1 MNADPRTIDRH
12 LGDPLD
18 DANPFS
24 HETLLA
30 ADERAE
36 LLADGE
42 RALDAYG
49 LNAEF
54 VPRALGGRL
63 RGLDE
68 LVQVLR
74 AVFRRDPSLAL
85 GYGFTNY
92 IAGAPVWASGSDE
105 QRRWMA
111 DLLLRHRKVS
121 AGYNELAHGNDFT
134 RTELMAR
141 QRGSEL
147 VLDGRKELVNNVVR
161 ADAITLF
168 ARTDERPGNRS
179 HSHIIVEKAAIPAD
193 RWRDLQRFPTA
204 GMRGCLL
211 GGIEFQDCPVP
222 MDRVVGPVGGGME
235 TVLRAFQTTRTL
247 LAGMAVGGLDTQLRL
262 ATRFATERRLY
273 GRTVGDL
280 PHARSTLAWT
290 FVDVL
295 ACDAFATTV
304 ARALHVLPRQA
315 GMFAAAGKYLVP
327 KIIHEDS
334 YRLSVLLG
342 ARSYLREG
350 TYGMFQKSMRDTAL
364 ATFGHAN
371 ATVCQA
377 TMIPQL
383 ARLAE
388 RSRLRSDG
396 PPDILFRFGEPLDDL
411 DFGALALTGK
421 GEDSLT
427 AVIHT
432 GDRAGSGPALTA
444 LRKAFAEHLERLRD
458 ECAALPPQDRTV
470 IAGRRAFALADRYAV
485 VLAAASCLGV
495 WLNASDPFLAG
506 ERWITAALWRLG
518 RRLGLDVGP
527 APAGIEEEM
536 YAELVARRE
545 SGRTFDLS
553 DRALAGRV

>member
-1 MNADPRTIDRH
+1 M
-12 LGDPLD
+12 
-18 DANPFS
+18 
-24 HETLLA
+24 
-30 ADERAE
+30 
-36 LLADGE
+36 
-42 RALDAYG
+42 
-49 LNAEF
+49 
-54 VPRALGGRL
+54 PRALGGRL
-63 RGLDE
+63 TGLDE

-105 QRRWMA
+105 QRRFMA
-111 DLLLRHRKVS
+111 DLLLSHRKAS

-141 QRGSEL
+141 ESGTDL
-147 VLDGRKELVNNVVR
+147 VLNGRKELVNNVVR

-168 ARTDERPGNRS
+168 ARTSEGPGNRS
-179 HSHIIVEKAAIPAD
+179 HSHILVEKAALPAD
-193 RWRDLQRFPTA
+193 RWRDLQRFPTV

-222 MDRVVGPVGGGME
+222 ADRVIGPVGGGME

-247 LAGMAVGGLDTQLRL
+247 LAGMAIGGLDTQLRL
-262 ATRFATERRLY
+262 ASRFASERRLY
-273 GRTVGDL
+273 GRTVADL
-280 PHARSTLAWT
+280 PHARSVLTGA
-290 FVDVL
+290 FVDLL
-295 ACDAFATTV
+295 AGDALATTV
-304 ARALHVLPRQA
+304 ARALHVLPKQA
-315 GMFAAAGKYLVP
+315 GVFAAAGKYLVP
-327 KIIHEDS
+327 KMLHEDG
-334 YRLSVLLG
+334 YQLSVLLG
-342 ARSYLREG
+342 ARSYLRDG
-350 TYGMFQKSMRDTAL
+350 PYAMFQKSMRDTAL

-388 RSRLRSDG
+388 RSWLRSDG
-396 PPDILFRFGEPLDDL
+396 PPDALFRIDEPLADL

-432 GDRAGSGPALTA
+432 GDRAGTGTALTA
-444 LRKAFAEHLERLRD
+444 LRKAFAEHLEGLRD
-458 ECAALPPQDRTV
+458 DCAALPPQDRTV

-495 WLNASDPFLAG
+495 WLNAADPFLG
-506 ERWITAALWRLG
+506 DERWVTAALWRLG

-527 APAGIEEEM
+527 MPAGLEEAM
-536 YAELVARRE
+536 FAELVARRDG
-545 SGRTFDLS
+545 GRTFDLS
-553 DRALAGRV
+553 GRTLAGRV